1 MTKTFWITDS
11 RFKFI
16 AIILLIM
23 FMVFMALIYS
33 KADEVTRDPC
43 SICSERMGQEVM
55 CTTIGYQPITRT
67 YFPDGSIEDVRT

>member
-11 RFKFI
+11 RFKYI
-16 AIILLIM
+16 AIILLII
-23 FMVFMALIYS
+23 FMGFMGLIYS
-33 KADEVTRDPC
+33 KADEITRDPC

-55 CTTIGYQPITRT
+55 CTTTGYQSITRT